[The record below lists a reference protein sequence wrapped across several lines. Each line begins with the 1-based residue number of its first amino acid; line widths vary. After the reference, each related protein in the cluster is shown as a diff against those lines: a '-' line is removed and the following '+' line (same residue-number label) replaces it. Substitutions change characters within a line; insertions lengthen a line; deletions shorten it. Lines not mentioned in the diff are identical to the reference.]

1 MAEPQE
7 AEDLA
12 AAGRFDDALRAAARA
27 AEATAEP
34 GGAVSWAQ
42 AGLFAAAIGKRGESA
57 KAMQRSRALL
67 RAHPHG
73 ADALTTRAYL
83 ALATIVLGH
92 DARARS
98 AIAGLR
104 GEARRGD
111 EAANALAD
119 ATQSFRERYGGHAD
133 GAVDLEQPLRALD
146 DAGRASL
153 VRVIRALPERA
164 PERGKVA
171 LLSEAEKRV
180 LLLAAGGATSKEIAA
195 ELGRSS
201 QTVDVHIRSICRKLG
216 VSGRRQAVVA
226 AIRQGLIA
234 ERRSR

>member
-1 MAEPQE
+1 M
-7 AEDLA
+7 
-12 AAGRFDDALRAAARA
+12 RARA
-27 AEATAEP
+27 ARSPACAAKRTGATKQPTRSPMRRSPFAN
-34 GGAVSWAQ
+34 GT
-42 AGLFAAAIGKRGESA
+42 AGTPTAPSTSN
-57 KAMQRSRALL
+57 SRC
-67 RAHPHG
+67 
-73 ADALTTRAYL
+73 
-83 ALATIVLGH
+83 
-92 DARARS
+92 ARS
-98 AIAGLR
+98 MMP
-104 GEARRGD
+104 D
-111 EAANALAD
+111 
-119 ATQSFRERYGGHAD
+119 
-133 GAVDLEQPLRALD
+133 
-146 DAGRASL
+146 ASL

-171 LLSEAEKRV
+171 LLSKAEKRV